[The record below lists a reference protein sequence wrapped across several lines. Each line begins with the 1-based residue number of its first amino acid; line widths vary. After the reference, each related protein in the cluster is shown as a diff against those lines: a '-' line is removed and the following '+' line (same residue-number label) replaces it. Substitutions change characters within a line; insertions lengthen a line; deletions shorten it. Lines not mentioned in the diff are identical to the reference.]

1 MYIYIYVFYVT
12 SIYENLQNIVV
23 NTQVKSTSLV
33 ELKLNLLDSPNERCI
48 E

>member
-1 MYIYIYVFYVT
+1 MYICIRIQLAG
-12 SIYENLQNIVV
+12 IYENLQNIVV
-23 NTQVKSTSLV
+23 NTQEKSTKLV

>member
-1 MYIYIYVFYVT
+1 MYIYIRIQLT

>member
-1 MYIYIYVFYVT
+1 MYIYISIQLT
-12 SIYENLQNIVV
+12 GIYENLENIVV
-23 NTQVKSTSLV
+23 STQVKSTNLV

>member
-1 MYIYIYVFYVT
+1 MYIYIRIKLT